1 MKSMKPF
8 MALLLGSALCIGE
21 AIGVSASEKTEANG
35 CVADV
40 AYMDDGNEDHLL
52 DVFGTEGGTE
62 KPVIIEVHGGGFIGG
77 SKSTNTAHSE
87 YLAEKGFAVVT
98 PNYTHMPD
106 GNFKTVIQELFTVM
120 DWVSVHA
127 DEYGF
132 DTGHIFMDGDSAGG
146 CYVLLSALTLH
157 SEELQDYYEVQ
168 APDYEMAG
176 YTLSCPKVDI
186 PVMAED
192 LEGEGPN
199 AFTAQAI
206 GEDILLDE
214 ETISHADIYS
224 LIDPETFPA
233 VYFLTT
239 PTDNILYEESV
250 QLDEFLTEK
259 GIAHTYKVYEGSENE
274 IGHVFNITKVEY
286 AESQQANDDLAE
298 YLWGLCG

>member
-1 MKSMKPF
+1 MKNTKQF
-8 MALLLGSALCIGE
+8 MALLLGSALCIGGGT
-21 AIGVSASEKTEANG
+21 GVFAGEETEAVG
-35 CVADV
+35 YIADV
-40 AYMDDGNEDHLL
+40 SYIEDGNEVHLL
-52 DVFGTEGGTE
+52 DVFGTEDGTA
-62 KPVIIEVHGGGFIGG
+62 KPVIIEVHGGGFVGG
-77 SKSTNTAHSE
+77 SKATNTAHSE

-132 DTGHIFMDGDSAGG
+132 DTDHIFMDGDSAGG

-168 APDYEMAG
+168 LPDYEMAG
-176 YTLSCPKVDI
+176 YTLSCPKVDV

-199 AFTAQAI
+199 AFTAQTI

-214 ETISHADIYS
+214 DIISHADIYS
-224 LIDPETFPA
+224 LIDPETFPSI
-233 VYFLTT
+233 YFLTT

-250 QLDEFLTEK
+250 QLDKFLTEK
-259 GIAHTYKVYEGSENE
+259 GIDHIYKVYEGSENE
-274 IGHVFNITKVEY
+274 IGHVFNVTKVDY
-286 AESQQANDDLAE
+286 AESRQANDDLAE
-298 YLWGLCG
+298 YLLDLCE